1 MHAPVIHGS
10 HIVSGS
16 KTFLTRDNV
25 TFGEN
30 LLREV
35 KNFKRSGGL
44 TSLRRTRMLPD
55 GGYVTV
61 ISMGGVE
68 KILYY
73 LPEDGSG
80 ELAQER
86 PETSFRVPMLYSG
99 RVLDGRFKYAE
110 VNGPRLHVSRKT
122 LTRLADHATKPE
134 NKSPVFVSERHAIAP
149 NPGFQEF
156 GPAGQGKFDNTQYM
170 LHYPGWYS
178 GAMARVVQTVAG
190 YGKQGEKYA
199 DLKVPAEVQREIE
212 LEFATHPERFPELQI
227 CHWLWEDEKEG
238 GWISP
243 ADWLLT
249 PGYAGF
255 PWNDG
260 TIRYNYGWAI
270 TDGVGFDNAGRPW
283 LINVSLNGVHAMP
296 LPLVP
301 ATQTRA
307 FRAWIESIGDTEILA
322 LLDLFGG
329 MPSGEHWPADP
340 MMEKY
345 LKAGIVVRVCDT
357 SDFYEH
363 FDYSPACGWAFAE
376 NGREAYNTCY
386 DWDDAEGWQ
395 LGFGYK
401 LNVALSRIPPAPW
414 RPDESPF
421 WHDIVRRY
429 MKPLFATMAHDEL
442 LQLARY
448 NAVRAG
454 FQAVLFRALE
464 TRGGKGPSWV
474 EEATYWMNL
483 EAEPLAQHSGTLKK
497 VSEGKLFP
505 YSAYVRHKP
514 EIKYPHPW
522 PWIRGCRSHDFR
534 PLINGVNKD
543 PRCDTVMYGYYV
555 GNQLKVVKYFRDPR
569 QSEMQEQNDFEE
581 CMIVGAWESSRTGG
595 FTEMKGAFYTTD
607 FDERAQLAPYME
619 TTTIKGRDLGMQPA
633 SDAMF
638 GFMPPPYMNGT
649 MSRCRFFSTEAETN
663 GVSGTNLQIAVCI
676 PMFERGA
683 ALYAVE
689 TTNQGTTYKHSLTV
703 NSIDDPTSYGLWTYH
718 RSARWISMLPRDEY
732 LTAEPMPKN
741 ADIFWLEGEFRSE
754 GGPCSDFADQ
764 GGWRSP
770 IEDVTSE
777 VASGPHSLG
786 DASHGWQ
793 PGVKGFSEVEQI
805 SAQTFQQ
812 LHLSMTESPEYVG
825 NYVDQRYFYP
835 SPNAL
840 TGIVMVRQAAQNHMG
855 ETFYAVVTED
865 GDNGEWKH
873 WGESRYVD
881 DHKSM
886 PYFIGVVNE

>member
-1 MHAPVIHGS
+1 MHSPIVHAS
-10 HIVSGS
+10 HIVRGGKSY
-16 KTFLTRDNV
+16 LTRNNV
-25 TFGEN
+25 AAGEN

-35 KNFKRSGGL
+35 LNFKQMGGL
-44 TSLRRTRMLPD
+44 ASLRRTRRLPD
-55 GGYVTV
+55 GGYATA
-61 ISMGGVE
+61 ISMGGIE

-73 LPEDGSG
+73 LPEESTSS
-80 ELAQER
+80 EVER
-86 PETSFRVPMLYSG
+86 PVTSFRVPMLYSG
-99 RVLDGRFKYAE
+99 RVLDGRFRDAE
-110 VNGPRLHVSRKT
+110 TDGPRLHISQKT
-122 LTRLADHATKPE
+122 QTRLAQYATFPE
-134 NKSPVFVSERHAIAP
+134 NRPSIFVSERHAISP

-156 GPAGQGKFDNTQYM
+156 GPAGQGKFTNTQYW
-170 LHYPGWYS
+170 LHFPGWYS
-178 GAMARVVQTVAG
+178 GTMARVVQTVAG
-190 YGKQGEKYA
+190 YGKQGGRYP
-199 DLKVPAEVQREIE
+199 DMKVPDEVRQEIE
-212 LEFATHPERFPELQI
+212 REFITHPERFPELQI
-227 CHWLWEDEKEG
+227 CWWLWENDKEEG
-238 GWISP
+238 YISP
-243 ADWLLT
+243 ANWLLT
-249 PGYAGF
+249 PGYGGF
-255 PWNDG
+255 PWDDG

-270 TDGVGFDNAGRPW
+270 TDGVAFDNNRRPW

-307 FRAWIESIGDTEILA
+307 FRAWIESIGDAEILA

-329 MPSGEHWPADP
+329 MPSGEHWPTDP

-345 LKAGIVVRVCDT
+345 IAAGIVIRVCDT
-357 SDFYEH
+357 ADFYEH
-363 FDYSPACGWAFAE
+363 FDYSPACGWSFAE

-386 DWDDAEGWQ
+386 DWNDAEGWQ
-395 LGFGYK
+395 IGLGYK
-401 LNVALSRIPPAPW
+401 LNI
-414 RPDESPF
+414 RPGIVQPNVWNPDSGDEYDLNS
-421 WHDIVRRY
+421 VRKY
-429 MKPLFATMAHDEL
+429 MKRLFKKMAHDEL

-448 NAVRAG
+448 NLVRSG
-454 FQAVLFRALE
+454 FQTVLARVKAVSFGE
-464 TRGGKGPSWV
+464 GPDWA

-483 EAEPLAQHSGTLKK
+483 GLTPLANHSGSMAK
-497 VSEGKLFP
+497 VSQGILFP
-505 YSAYVRHKP
+505 YSPYVRRKP

-569 QSEMQEQNDFEE
+569 QYSAEEQNDFEE
-581 CMIVGAWESSRTGG
+581 CMIVGAWESSSTGG

-633 SDAMF
+633 HDARF
-638 GFMPPPYMNGT
+638 GFREPPIMNGT

-663 GVSGTNLQIAVCI
+663 GVSGTSLQIAVCI

-683 ALYAVE
+683 VLYAVE
-689 TTNQGTTYKHSLTV
+689 ETNQGTTYQHSLSV

-718 RSARWISMLPRDEY
+718 RSARWWSDLDREQY
-732 LTAEPMPKN
+732 LTARPMPVN

-770 IEDVTSE
+770 IEDVTNE
-777 VASGPHSLG
+777 VASGPNSLG

-812 LHLSMTESPEYVG
+812 LHLSMTESPEFVG
-825 NYVDQRYFYP
+825 NYVDPRYFVP

-873 WGESRYVD
+873 WGATRYVD

-886 PYFIGVVNE
+886 PYFIGVVSE